1 MAIPVADLTGR
12 NIELVHFGWFD
23 FVGDPVRAT
32 TLPGGYT
39 FGASETGD
47 ADLDGDTFDWVPGG
61 VVSISEVT
69 HTSGG
74 SGSVDVTLSGLVGPD
89 NDLLNMLAT
98 SSNWRGRV
106 GRLWHGTAVS
116 GALNLISPYYTGYM
130 VNAVLA
136 GSPDGGQRV
145 TVTLESYAVM
155 LTQARNRTYQDQGL
169 YDSGDESPARI
180 RAAAN
185 GATGTAIIPAN
196 GGGGMRFDDR
206 QYVDTQ

>member
-12 NIELVHFGWFD
+12 NVSLVHFGWFD

-32 TLPGGYT
+32 TLPGGYA

-47 ADLDGDTFDWVPGG
+47 SDLDGDTFEWVPGG
-61 VVSISEVT
+61 VVAISEVT
-69 HTSGG
+69 HSATG
-74 SGSVDVTLSGLVGPD
+74 SGNVEVTLSGIVGPD
-89 NDLLNMLAT
+89 NDLLNMLGTA
-98 SSNWRGRV
+98 SNWRGRI
-106 GRLWHGTAVS
+106 GRLWHGTAVD
-116 GALNLISPYYTGYM
+116 GALNMLAPYYTGYM

-145 TVTLESYAVM
+145 RITLESYLTL

-169 YDSGDESPARI
+169 YDAGDESAARI

-196 GGGGMRFDDR
+196 GGGFRNDDR
-206 QYVDTQ
+206 QYVDTL